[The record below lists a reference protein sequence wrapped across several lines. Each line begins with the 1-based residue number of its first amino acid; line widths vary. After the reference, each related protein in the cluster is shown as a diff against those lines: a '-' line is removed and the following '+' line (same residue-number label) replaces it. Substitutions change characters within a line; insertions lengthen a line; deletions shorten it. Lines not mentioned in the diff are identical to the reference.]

1 MLVFHPAM
9 VNCYRSCK
17 SRDKAI
23 NISYVTHTS
32 SDVTITF
39 KIGSVYV
46 VLPSCKVWFWACKT
60 RDKVNHCHL
69 QSKVSGYWSK
79 IISGLFY
86 MSCRSRDKVM
96 LVTRAIEDDVIVTCK
111 VRSVHTGLP
120 SCQVWLLCGIVEVE
134 INH

>member
-60 RDKVNHCHL
+60 RDKAIIIVT
-69 QSKVSGYWSK
+69 SKVK
-79 IISGLFY
+79 
-86 MSCRSRDKVM
+86 
-96 LVTRAIEDDVIVTCK
+96 
-111 VRSVHTGLP
+111 SVDTGLKFY
-120 SCQVWLLCGIVEVE
+120 QVYFICLAEVE
-134 INH
+134 IKSCLSRDL